1 MKKIFLSQIAFLSI
15 LSTINANEL
24 DNMDDFESL
33 LNDASELAT
42 KKSINVDYLPS
53 VITVIDAQTF
63 VEGGIQNVGEAL
75 GMLPGIQ
82 MQLTVLGQPM
92 TTVRGFKNPGSMIS
106 DKVKILIDGVAIN
119 NEAAATSGF
128 YMDFPMQLIDRI
140 EVLRGPGSTVYGA
153 GAFYG
158 AVNIITKLGN
168 EKDENQLYMGLGS
181 YDYMTTGAN
190 LNLLSG
196 DWKIYSDGYYA
207 KNDKSIT
214 NGTRV
219 TDEAMEN
226 LSLGVK
232 LVNGGF
238 EFLTRFKSSDYGNFY
253 AFKGEIE
260 PNQDKGHKESYF
272 FSQLSY
278 NTTINDFKLETK
290 LNFSNR
296 ESDTSAYFDN
306 TPDSMAYIFSLVGVD
321 MQEAFYVRDH
331 QVERNIEVEAILTPP
346 RIFSNDISIGIG
358 SRKTDLSTSDFY
370 SSVENAI
377 AQNLAVIEDNNNF
390 YFNASEQTSYWDN
403 PTNSDLFDKT
413 SRTIQYAYI
422 QNLISLN
429 KEIDLVFGARVDNY
443 SDIGT
448 KLSSRTGLVYRVN
461 DELIFKLLYGSA
473 FRAPSF
479 YEAYSSGHIYYR
491 HGVENLVPEETKTYE
506 SSLIYLPNFNNKLS
520 LNVYYSQLN
529 NVIDIDKSSDTYIG
543 YQNMKDRVNKGVE
556 FEYFFQTK
564 ESHNLYF
571 NATYTDAEYTV
582 PSSDPE
588 EDQSMPDISKV
599 MLKAMYIYHPIKKL
613 SFGTTLQ
620 YYSQTTQYESK
631 PLDTTVEEQYI
642 VDETI
647 TYKIS
652 NSSQLRLTIKN
663 LLDEKLYLP
672 SYNYRED
679 GGELREGRNYFLSYS
694 YKF

>member
-1 MKKIFLSQIAFLSI
+1 M
-15 LSTINANEL
+15 
-24 DNMDDFESL
+24 
-33 LNDASELAT
+33 
-42 KKSINVDYLPS
+42 
-53 VITVIDAQTF
+53 
-63 VEGGIQNVGEAL
+63 
-75 GMLPGIQ
+75 
-82 MQLTVLGQPM
+82 
-92 TTVRGFKNPGSMIS
+92 
-106 DKVKILIDGVAIN
+106 
-119 NEAAATSGF
+119 
-128 YMDFPMQLIDRI
+128 
-140 EVLRGPGSTVYGA
+140 
-153 GAFYG
+153 
-158 AVNIITKLGN
+158 
-168 EKDENQLYMGLGS
+168 
-181 YDYMTTGAN
+181 
-190 LNLLSG
+190 
-196 DWKIYSDGYYA
+196 
-207 KNDKSIT
+207 
-214 NGTRV
+214 
-219 TDEAMEN
+219 
-226 LSLGVK
+226 
-232 LVNGGF
+232 
-238 EFLTRFKSSDYGNFY
+238 
-253 AFKGEIE
+253 
-260 PNQDKGHKESYF
+260 
-272 FSQLSY
+272 
-278 NTTINDFKLETK
+278 
-290 LNFSNR
+290 
-296 ESDTSAYFDN
+296 
-306 TPDSMAYIFSLVGVD
+306 
-321 MQEAFYVRDH
+321 
-331 QVERNIEVEAILTPP
+331 
-346 RIFSNDISIGIG
+346 
-358 SRKTDLSTSDFY
+358 
-370 SSVENAI
+370 ENAI